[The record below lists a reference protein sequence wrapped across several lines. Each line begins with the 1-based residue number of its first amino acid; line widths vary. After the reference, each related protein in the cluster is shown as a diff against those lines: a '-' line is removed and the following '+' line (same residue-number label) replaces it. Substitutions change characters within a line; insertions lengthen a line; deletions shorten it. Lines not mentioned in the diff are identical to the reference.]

1 MDQEKA
7 ENLVKNI
14 IAGEEAAE
22 KELFSSFK
30 DEVAFLIKLKIGK
43 NNPDWEDLRQ
53 EIFIAFF
60 QRIRDGKYDSNK
72 GSLGAF
78 LQSIIKF
85 KILDYK
91 KSPAYKRRQNYND
104 ITEIE
109 LENPRKNPEQEL
121 QDKQELELLKE
132 AIINLDEQYKEI
144 LFLSIYKQLKVKEI
158 SKKLGIPGQKV
169 SNLKSYALTLLKNQL
184 TNN

>member
-7 ENLVKNI
+7 DNLVKRI

-22 KELFSSFK
+22 KELFNSFK

-43 NNPDWEDLRQ
+43 NNPDWEDLHQ

-60 QRIRDGKYDSNK
+60 QRIKDSKYDSNK
-72 GSLGAF
+72 GSVGAF

-85 KILDYK
+85 KIMDYK
-91 KSPAYKRRQNYND
+91 KSPTYRRRHDYDD
-104 ITEIE
+104 IAEIE
-109 LENPRKNPEQEL
+109 LKNSKKIPDEEFDAKHQ
-121 QDKQELELLKE
+121 KQMLKK
-132 AIINLDEQYKEI
+132 AIIKLDEPYKEI
-144 LFLSIYKQLKVKEI
+144 FFLSIYKQLRVKEI
-158 SKKLGIPGQKV
+158 SEKLGIPEQKV

-184 TNN
+184 TKN